1 MRTEATFKRSLP
13 FVVENGC
20 ARGKWQLVN
29 SSWSHAADAILKV
42 VENPDLLPSN
52 AYYKNETR
60 RLIFHF
66 PSIGGAPDV
75 VVKGFPLGEWRHR
88 IRYKKY
94 AYSEAQNL
102 ITAKR
107 CGLPVPEVLGYGYG
121 CRCALLRWV
130 AVIMEYIPFPSMRDD
145 FVRGLSEEETWGHL
159 RRTIPSFRKLY
170 LAGCNHIDFGPH
182 SIMMSPNGAEEDVL
196 IDFQYASFFEKPSA
210 GTIASQLGYF
220 GWAVG
225 TNRDWVGPA
234 MRDQWYSEVLKA
246 LEIPFSKKIRTI
258 VRESEVK
265 RRSTRERLRGYQ
277 D

>member
-1 MRTEATFKRSLP
+1 MSTEAFFEAALP
-13 FVVENGC
+13 FVVKTGR
-20 ARGKWQLVN
+20 AAKWQLVD
-29 SSWSHAADAILKV
+29 SSWENAAQGIV
-42 VENPDLLPSN
+42 NIVEDPTRLPDD
-52 AYYKNETR
+52 AYYKNELR
-60 RLIFHF
+60 RLIFRF
-66 PSIGGAPDV
+66 PPVDGYPEL

-94 AYSEAQNL
+94 AYSEARNL
-102 ITAKR
+102 IMAKQR
-107 CGLPVPEVLGYGYG
+107 GLPVPRVLGYGCGY
-121 CRCALLRWV
+121 RNALLRWV
-130 AVIMEYIPFPSMRDD
+130 AVIMDYIPFPSMRDD

-182 SIMMSPNGAEEDVL
+182 SIMMSPNGAEDDVL
-196 IDFQYASFFEKPSA
+196 IDFQYASFFKKPSA

-225 TNRDWVGPA
+225 TNRDWVSPA

-265 RRSTRERLRGYQ
+265 RRSTRERLRGYR